1 MTATHPRTAIDPI
14 TAAVIG
20 GSLRSIAD
28 EMGYRLARMSY
39 SSIIRESEDFG
50 CALCDDEG
58 RQLCEAT
65 QSTPLQSGPIGGYL
79 AGIARR
85 FEEVGDEWREGDVV
99 VHNHPYYGAS
109 HQPDVGFC
117 VPVFAA
123 GELVGFSVTTAH
135 HLDLGALTPG
145 SCGIVDAGDAFAEG
159 LLLNAVKVEEGGR
172 RNESAWRI
180 IADNSRIPHLVVGD
194 MNAQVAAA
202 KLGAERFA
210 ALIAEQ
216 GLETVRAASEH
227 LMDHSERMLR
237 NEIAKL
243 PDGRYEAEGFIDGFL
258 DHPDPAY
265 RNLRIKVAVTV
276 AGSDLHVDLDGTA
289 EQVDLPIN
297 MPLIGTTDIAIYVML
312 RSLLLDTARH
322 DAVATNAG
330 LFRPVRISAPE
341 GTLANPRFPAPTIA
355 RFCPGNIVADVLMR
369 ALAPV
374 LPEGVAAGV
383 GNLKVVAFSGER
395 DGGAWVYMDIM
406 EGSYGGRHGKDGLD
420 AVDTLYANTRNNP
433 IEDIESHYPLRV
445 RRYELVDGGAGPGR
459 WRGGMGSVREFEF
472 LADGGFSLEG
482 DGNSVP
488 PPGLFGGEPGT
499 PGSVMMNPG
508 SDREAALPSKL
519 PYTRVSAWRR
529 AAARR
534 ALRRWLRRSGAARPR
549 GDPPRRGRRV
559 RVGVTLLPTQAG
571 ERTLAGDLA
580 AAAAVGAV
588 AGGGINRFA
597 WTPELAEVT
606 AWVGDELRRLG
617 LDVEIDAAG
626 NLLGRWAVTQSRP
639 PRRS

>member
-1 MTATHPRTAIDPI
+1 MTATDSRPAVDAI

-50 CALCDDEG
+50 CALCDHEG

-79 AGIARR
+79 AGITRR
-85 FEEVGDEWREGDVV
+85 FAEVGDAWREGDVV

-117 VPVFAA
+117 VPVFVDGA
-123 GELVGFSVTTAH
+123 LVGLLRHHRAPPRPRRAH
-135 HLDLGALTPG
+135 PRLVRDRRRRRRLRRRPA
-145 SCGIVDAGDAFAEG
+145 AERG
-159 LLLNAVKVEEGGR
+159 QGRGGR
-172 RNESAWRI
+172 AAQRERV
-180 IADNSRIPHLVVGD
+180 ADHRRQLAHPPPRRRRH
-194 MNAQVAAA
+194 
-202 KLGAERFA
+202 ERPGRGGQA
-210 ALIAEQ
+210 RRRALRRADRAH
-216 GLETVRAASEH
+216 GLATVRAAAEH
-227 LMDHSERMLR
+227 QMDHSERMLR

-243 PDGRYEAEGFIDGFL
+243 PDGRYEAEGFLDGFL
-258 DHPDPAY
+258 DHPDARY
-265 RNLRIKVAVTV
+265 RDLRIKVAVTV
-276 AGSDLHVDLDGTA
+276 SGSDLHVDLDGTA

-330 LFRPVRISAPE
+330 LFRPVTISAPL

-369 ALAPV
+369 AMAPI

-445 RRYELVDGGAGPGR
+445 RRYELVDGGAGRGR
-459 WRGGMGSVREFEF
+459 WRGGLGSVRDFEF

-488 PPGLFGGEPGT
+488 PPGLFGGE
-499 PGSVMMNPG
+499 
-508 SDREAALPSKL
+508 R
-519 PYTRVSAWRR
+519 
-529 AAARR
+529 ARR
-534 ALRRWLRRSGAARPR
+534 DR
-549 GDPPRRGRRV
+549 
-559 RVGVTLLPTQAG
+559 
-571 ERTLAGDLA
+571 
-580 AAAAVGAV
+580 
-588 AGGGINRFA
+588 
-597 WTPELAEVT
+597 
-606 AWVGDELRRLG
+606 
-617 LDVEIDAAG
+617 
-626 NLLGRWAVTQSRP
+626 
-639 PRRS
+639 